1 MADSTVTTS
10 PARKSIGMDMIP
22 PYTVYVDSVPVATHV
37 TEEEAE
43 DHYAQLRV
51 SHLGKMQPEH

>member
-1 MADSTVTTS
+1 
-10 PARKSIGMDMIP
+10 MDMIP
-22 PYTVYVDSVPVATHV
+22 PYTVYVDGVPVATHV